1 MCKENAVISSV
12 VLGGAFL
19 ALIMAMSFILTV
31 PAVYGKPDT
40 INLNTASEKEGEE
53 LKSVDP
59 ATAKKIIAGWPNKTV
74 DDLANAGISG
84 KTQEALKPS
93 VSVTAQAGP
102 TPKES
107 GKIGPPLASMPRM
120 PSKQAPAKGPIGL
133 IDLNTADPKTL
144 EALPGVGAPLAQ
156 EIIKERPYKRVED
169 LSRVKGIEKMKL
181 DALRDK
187 VTDGSPAGVSSPTTL
202 GPSPTP
208 VTTSPVQ
215 ASPGKTVK

>member
-1 MCKENAVISSV
+1 MRKENAIISSV
-12 VLGGAFL
+12 VLWPAFL

-40 INLNTASEKEGEE
+40 INLNTASEKEREE
-53 LKSVDP
+53 LKGVDP
-59 ATAKKIIAGWPNKTV
+59 ATAKKIIAGRPYKSV

-84 KTQEALKPS
+84 KTQEAIKPS

-102 TPKES
+102 SPQES
-107 GKIGPPLASMPRM
+107 GKIAPPPASLPRM

-156 EIIKERPYKRVED
+156 EIIKGRPYKRVED
-169 LSRVKGIEKMKL
+169 LSRVKGIEKTKL

-187 VTDGSPAGVSSPTTL
+187 VTVGSSAGVSSTTTL

-208 VTTSPVQ
+208 VTTSPAK
-215 ASPGKTVK
+215 ASPGETVK